1 MGEPVTYSRT
11 NSVGF
16 IIVDNPPVNALSAGV
31 RRGIAACLKTGIND
45 PAAKALVLMCAG
57 RTFIAGADI
66 TEFGRPFEAPDLND
80 VITALESSSKPVIA
94 AIHGTALGGGLETAL
109 GCHFRCA
116 AASAQFGLPEV
127 KLGLVPGAGG
137 TQRLPRVAGVRVA
150 LEIISSG
157 DPIPASRALE
167 AGIIDEIIDDKLE
180 EAAAF
185 AEKVVRENRPLRKIR
200 DISAGPQDPSIFD
213 EFRKALAKSKRGFD
227 APQRCVDCVQAAV
240 ELPFEKGL
248 AREREIFAECLASV
262 QSAAQLHIFF
272 AEREVSKIP
281 DVPKDTP
288 ACPINTAAIIGAG
301 TMGGGIA
308 MCFANAG
315 IRVLLM
321 DSSQELL
328 DKGLGTIRKNY
339 QATVSKGRLPQAK
352 MDKCMELIQPTLSY
366 DALKDVDLVVEAV
379 FEEMEL
385 KKVVFG
391 KLDKACKPDALL
403 ATNTSTLDVN
413 EIAAATARPEN
424 VIGLHFFSP
433 ANIMKLLE
441 IVRGSRTS
449 KETIATSIALAKKIR
464 KVGVL
469 VGVCDGF
476 VANRMLAGYIREASF
491 LLEEG
496 ALPQQVDKVI
506 YDFGLPMGPFQ
517 MGDLAGLDIGWRIRK
532 RQAATRPKEE
542 RYSAIADKLCEQGR
556 LGQKTNAGFY
566 KYEAGNRTPQP
577 DPDVEALI
585 VAESKAKGIAR
596 RVISEQEILERCIYP
611 LINEGA
617 RILEDGIAL
626 RSGDIDVIFI
636 YGFGFPVY
644 RGGPMFYADSV
655 GIDTV
660 YSRILEFQK
669 QHGKLWAPAP
679 LLERLAR
686 EGKAFSQV

>member
-31 RRGIAACLKTGIND
+31 RRGIVACLEKGISD
-45 PAAKALVLMCAG
+45 PGAKALVLMCAG

-80 VITALESSSKPVIA
+80 VIMALEGSTKPVIA

-116 AASAQFGLPEV
+116 AASAQFGFPEV

-137 TQRLPRVAGVRVA
+137 TQRLPRVAGVKAA

-157 DPIPASRALE
+157 NPIPASRALE

-180 EAAAF
+180 GAAGF
-185 AEKVVRENRPLRKIR
+185 AEKVVSENRPLRKVR
-200 DISAGPQDPSIFD
+200 DISTGPQDPGIFD
-213 EFRKALAKSKRGFD
+213 EFRKGLAKSKRGFE

-262 QSAAQLHIFF
+262 QSVAQRHIFF
-272 AEREVSKIP
+272 AEREVWKIP
-281 DVPKDTP
+281 DVPKDT
-288 ACPINTAAIIGAG
+288 AARPINTAAIIGAG

-308 MCFANAG
+308 MSFANAG
-315 IRVLLM
+315 VQVLLM

-328 DKGLGTIRKNY
+328 DKGLSTIRKNY
-339 QATVSKGRLPQAK
+339 QATVSKGRLSQAK
-352 MDKCMELIQPTLSY
+352 MDKCMGLIQPTLSY

-379 FEEMEL
+379 FEEMDL

-391 KLDKACKPDALL
+391 KLDKACKPDAVL

-413 EIAAATARPEN
+413 EIAAATARPES

-433 ANIMKLLE
+433 AHIMKLLE

-449 KETIATSIALAKKIR
+449 KETIAAAIAFAKRIK

-496 ALPQQVDKVI
+496 ALPQQVDKAI
-506 YDFGLPMGPFQ
+506 YDFGYPMGPFQ
-517 MGDLAGLDIGWRIRK
+517 MSDLAGLDIGWRIRK

-542 RYSAIADKLCEQGR
+542 RYSAIGDKLCEQGR
-556 LGQKTNAGFY
+556 LGLKTGAGFY
-566 KYEAGNRTPQP
+566 KYEPGNRTPQP

-596 RVISEQEILERCIYP
+596 RAISDQEILERCIYP

>member
-16 IIVDNPPVNALSAGV
+16 IIVDKPPVNALSTGV
-31 RRGIAACLKTGIND
+31 RRGIAACLKRGIND
-45 PAAKALVLMCAG
+45 PGAKALVLMCAG

-109 GCHFRCA
+109 GCHLRCA
-116 AASAQFGLPEV
+116 AASAQFGFPEV

-185 AEKVVRENRPLRKIR
+185 AEKVVGEKRPMRKIR

-391 KLDKACKPDALL
+391 KLDKACKPDAVL

-496 ALPQQVDKVI
+496 AMPQQVDKVI

-542 RYSAIADKLCEQGR
+542 RYSAIGDKLCEQGR
-556 LGQKTNAGFY
+556 LGLKTNAGFY
-566 KYEAGNRTPQP
+566 KYEVGNRTPQP
-577 DPDVEALI
+577 HPDVEALI

>member
-1 MGEPVTYSRT
+1 MS
-11 NSVGF
+11 
-16 IIVDNPPVNALSAGV
+16 
-31 RRGIAACLKTGIND
+31 
-45 PAAKALVLMCAG
+45 
-57 RTFIAGADI
+57 
-66 TEFGRPFEAPDLND
+66 
-80 VITALESSSKPVIA
+80 
-94 AIHGTALGGGLETAL
+94 
-109 GCHFRCA
+109 
-116 AASAQFGLPEV
+116 
-127 KLGLVPGAGG
+127 
-137 TQRLPRVAGVRVA
+137 
-150 LEIISSG
+150 
-157 DPIPASRALE
+157 
-167 AGIIDEIIDDKLE
+167 
-180 EAAAF
+180 
-185 AEKVVRENRPLRKIR
+185 
-200 DISAGPQDPSIFD
+200 
-213 EFRKALAKSKRGFD
+213 
-227 APQRCVDCVQAAV
+227 
-240 ELPFEKGL
+240 
-248 AREREIFAECLASV
+248 
-262 QSAAQLHIFF
+262 
-272 AEREVSKIP
+272 
-281 DVPKDTP
+281 
-288 ACPINTAAIIGAG
+288 
-301 TMGGGIA
+301 
-308 MCFANAG
+308 FANAG
-315 IRVLLM
+315 IPVLLM

-328 DKGLGTIRKNY
+328 DKGLSIIRKNY

-366 DALKDVDLVVEAV
+366 DALRDVDLAVEAV

-413 EIAAATARPEN
+413 KIASATARPEN
-424 VIGLHFFSP
+424 VFGLHFFSP
-433 ANIMKLLE
+433 ANVMRLLE

-449 KETIATSIALAKKIR
+449 KETIATSIALAKKIK

-476 VANRMLAGYIREASF
+476 VANRMLAGYLREASF

-496 ALPQQVDKVI
+496 AMPQQVDKVI

-542 RYSAIADKLCEQGR
+542 RYSAIGDKLCEQGR

-566 KYEAGNRTPQP
+566 KYEVGNRTPQP